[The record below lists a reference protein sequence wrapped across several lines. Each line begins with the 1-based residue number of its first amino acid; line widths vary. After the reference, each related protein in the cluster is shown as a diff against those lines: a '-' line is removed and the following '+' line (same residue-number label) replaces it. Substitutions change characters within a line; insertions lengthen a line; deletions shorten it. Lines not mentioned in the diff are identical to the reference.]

1 MIIPSKDHWLDR
13 AIKVYNFHVF
23 QCKHEKCW
31 TILKTAEALN
41 RSIGSV
47 SQDITL
53 ASWSKTHDKQLRRFK
68 SMRMALDYVKN
79 KEKER
84 LKEIES

>member
-1 MIIPSKDHWLDR
+1 MSLPVKHHWLDR
-13 AIKVYNFHVF
+13 AVAVYNFHVS
-23 QCKHEKCW
+23 QLKTESKW
-31 TILKTAEALN
+31 TISKTASALN

-47 SQDITL
+47 SQDISL

-68 SMRMALDYVKN
+68 SMAMALDYIKN

-84 LKEIES
+84 LKEIEQ